1 MRLSFF
7 QTVSCAVWRLAGNV
21 RGGEKKVVQVLEST
35 RTMGPLSMHKI
46 NLKMFQFYDMDVCCF
61 FLLSLFFS
69 LMNRLCT
76 HTANTVTSII

>member
-1 MRLSFF
+1 M
-7 QTVSCAVWRLAGNV
+7 WRLAGNV

-46 NLKMFQFYDMDVCCF
+46 NLKMFQFYDMDVCQHKVFCCF
-61 FLLSLFFS
+61 IPLSLFFS